1 MIAYCEGFIVTI
13 NEQIPPAVLLTA
25 YEMPKY
31 DKRQI
36 LGRPIITAQEAEQLP
51 ALFKQA
57 INAGLIDPDTYKQ
70 EQSRLLKNHGLVI

>member
-13 NEQIPPAVLLTA
+13 NEQMPPAVLLAA

-31 DKRQI
+31 DKLQI
-36 LGRPIITAQEAEQLP
+36 KARPIITAQEPEQLP
-51 ALFKQA
+51 ALFEQA